1 MDILK
6 GVDKMIQGGN
16 VSAIFSPVSNE
27 HFLPQESQFFN
38 GDMLTALKRGNFKKV
53 RIQLSFENPSNLNWT
68 GIQVPMLNGIVTDEG
83 MLLGYFLKETLDKLA
98 VSDIP

>member
-27 HFLPQESQFFN
+27 LFLPLESQFFN

-53 RIQLSFENPSNLNWT
+53 QIQFYIFISQSSRTIEDL
-68 GIQVPMLNGIVTDEG
+68 D
-83 MLLGYFLKETLDKLA
+83 YFISIKTFNEIILEIRFLC
-98 VSDIP
+98 